1 MSSQISSDTSTTNF
15 TLTPKARLMLRIL
28 VGCIALVLIGLLA
41 TASSFQQPLVSAVAS
56 KHNHEGAYQQIIVQ
70 PGDTLWGIASR
81 LAQGQNQATVLEQ
94 ILTYNDLENSD
105 LEVGQTL
112 YVPLRKDSLTGGQRH
127 SE

>member
-1 MSSQISSDTSTTNF
+1 MSSRTSSGTSTTKF
-15 TLTPKARLMLRIL
+15 TLTPKAWLILRLL

-41 TASSFQQPLVSAVAS
+41 AGSWFQQPLVPAVAS
-56 KHNHEGAYQQIIVQ
+56 AQNHDRVYQQIIVQ
-70 PGDTLWGIASR
+70 PGDTLWGISSR

-112 YVPLRKDSLTGGQRH
+112 YVPLRKDSLTGVQRH